1 MKASE
6 PLVIQEQVPFSL
18 TWPRHLPS
26 QWVTLRMC
34 ASPQNVQRC
43 PVPTPPIGKG
53 GFSPFSFHWGQLQFS
68 VHDGGR
74 GQEVR
79 KCPLACRYTAEWVC
93 SWKKKKKTI
102 FICFLCLSKYL
113 KRRFWDIL
121 CLCTCHVHYWGHIHP
136 MLWPVKCRMFWMWM
150 SLDRAFILQFPLEHL
165 PPHFHIYIGGNDVKS
180 RNLQI
185 GQKTLQYHWFW

>member
-1 MKASE
+1 MCKDALC
-6 PLVIQEQVPFSL
+6 PHLLLVKEAFPPSHSIGANFNSL
-18 TWPRHLPS
+18 SMMGEGDRRLGS
-26 QWVTLRMC
+26 VLLLADTL
-34 ASPQNVQRC
+34 QNE
-43 PVPTPPIGKG
+43 
-53 GFSPFSFHWGQLQFS
+53 S
-68 VHDGGR
+68 VV
-74 GQEVR
+74 E
-79 KCPLACRYTAEWVC
+79 
-93 SWKKKKKTI
+93 KKKKKTI